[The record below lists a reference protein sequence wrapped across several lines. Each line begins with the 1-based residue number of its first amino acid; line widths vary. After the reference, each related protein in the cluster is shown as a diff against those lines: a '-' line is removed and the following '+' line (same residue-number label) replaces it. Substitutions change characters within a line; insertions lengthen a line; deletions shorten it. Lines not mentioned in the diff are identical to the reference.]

1 MSLKESSASSLV
13 YGIVVG
19 GGEDDPAPDQSNG
32 LRVYFPSI
40 HGKDVNIKHLAFSP
54 RLLGPDRQSMQSFS
68 GGLDYG
74 SLVVAYKDTGSN
86 QCQILGLAN
95 DLNNRENSIGGNS
108 NLLFLAPQI
117 AAQFTRQMG
126 INRPPKVQKSSE
138 GGAEIYKI
146 QEQGAHFHDLLKGLP
161 THGALFPMAGLP
173 IDPVKAIRTA
183 IAAASAIP
191 SAGLLASL
199 PGIVMSLGTLANTI
213 LANRNNNKKLKT
225 SVPRDT
231 FNAFVS
237 MSTLI
242 QSMEQG
248 EGAGFL
254 TGGKVDEETYVNN
267 AIDLISQTS
276 NVSDLMTVMNRLQSD
291 ETLFGMDKYG
301 PTIVDEESPFG
312 AVQRSYTPSGKQATL
327 TPAVVAAGAS
337 AISSLMSSAGFPS
350 VIPGQNMFGE
360 SAGTILNMMQRI
372 PGGGFGQALSIAQA
386 LNTSG
391 AAQQLFSVANEVFS
405 GGNPLNKLTGGG

>member
-1 MSLKESSASSLV
+1 MSLKESAASSLL

-95 DLNNRENSIGGNS
+95 DMNNRESSIAGNS

-126 INRPPKVQKSSE
+126 INRPPKTQRSSE
-138 GGAEIYKI
+138 GGAEVYKI
-146 QEQGAHFHDLLKGLP
+146 QEQGPHFHDLLKGLP
-161 THGALFPMAGLP
+161 THGALFPMAGIP
-173 IDPVKAIRTA
+173 IDPVSAIRTA
-183 IAAASAIP
+183 IAAASSIP
-191 SAGLLASL
+191 SAGLLNSL
-199 PGIVMSLGTLANTI
+199 PGIVMSLGTLANII
-213 LANRNNNKKLKT
+213 LSNRNNNKKLKK

-231 FNAFVS
+231 LNAFIS

-254 TGGKVDEETYVNN
+254 SGGRVDEEIYVEN
-267 AIDLISQTS
+267 AIELISQTN
-276 NVSDLMTVMNRLQSD
+276 NVSDLMTVMTRLQSD
-291 ETLFGMDKYG
+291 ETLFGMEKYG
-301 PTIVDEESPFG
+301 PTVGEQDSPFG
-312 AVQRSYTPSGKQATL
+312 TIQQSITPSGRQATI
-327 TPAVVAAGAS
+327 TPATVAAGFS
-337 AISSLMSSAGFPS
+337 ALSSLMSGSGFPS
-350 VIPGQNMFGE
+350 AIPGQNMFGE
-360 SAGTILNMMQRI
+360 SSGTILNMMQRI

-391 AAQQLFSVANEVFS
+391 AAQALFSVANEVFS
-405 GGNPLNKLTGGG
+405 GGNPLNKLGG